1 MLVDTVCFSVYENIE
16 KCICTNTK
24 GIPFITEQHLSIMQ
38 YRPVTHSSLTHGLC
52 MSLYKMLLGES
63 ILVLLSLLDSIN
75 LNSPF
80 GLKKFLIFQSYFPSV
95 TICGICCPWTDYVGY
110 IFGEMLANLYG
121 RRNRTECCWH
131 CLPSFIT
138 VIRFTIFHL
147 CLQKGSTGALKLG
160 FVSESSAEGM
170 LTNRYGI
177 WVGRG
182 VFGFSTSA

>member
-1 MLVDTVCFSVYENIE
+1 MYKYEGDPLYNSTKFIYYVIHTSYNSFLTDTWVEYVSIQNVIRQVITSPSV
-16 KCICTNTK
+16 
-24 GIPFITEQHLSIMQ
+24 
-38 YRPVTHSSLTHGLC
+38 SLELH
-52 MSLYKMLLGES
+52 
-63 ILVLLSLLDSIN
+63 

-80 GLKKFLIFQSYFPSV
+80 GLEKFLIFQSYFPSNI
-95 TICGICCPWTDYVGY
+95 ICGICCPWTDCVGY
-110 IFGEMLANLYG
+110 IFAKMLANPYG
-121 RRNRTECCWH
+121 RRDKTECCWH

-147 CLQKGSTGALKLG
+147 CLQNGSTVALKLG

-170 LTNRYGI
+170 LTNHYGI